1 MGLPCTILFT
11 SGSLRLR
18 IICSATE
25 RAAHPDS
32 YSVPGN
38 TGEGGTT
45 LW

>member
-25 RAAHPDS
+25 HVSRQVLRIRTA
-32 YSVPGN
+32 
-38 TGEGGTT
+38 T
-45 LW
+45 LCLSGKYG